1 MVTGLVVAAL
11 CAAAVVVAG
20 LSGGARGLRARGGAA
35 LTDPSSPGDTA
46 RQRRTSAS
54 RPRSDAALLLD
65 LLAAMLDAG
74 VSIDAALALLAGL
87 HPDAVGAALD
97 RVVAA
102 RRLGADWPTAIAMA
116 DGTASSLRAGSQS
129 REALAA
135 LGPLLEAVVFAATT
149 GTPSAELL
157 RSRAGELRGRRRRE
171 TERRAASLG
180 VRLVLPLGLCQLP
193 AFICLGIAPVV
204 VALLPALGS

>member
-1 MVTGLVVAAL
+1 M
-11 CAAAVVVAG
+11 
-20 LSGGARGLRARGGAA
+20 SGGRSGPRARSAA
-35 LTDPSSPGDTA
+35 LTHPRLPAGTA
-46 RQRRTSAS
+46 RQGRTSDRGP
-54 RPRSDAALLLD
+54 RPDAALLLD

-74 VSIDAALALLAGL
+74 VSIDTALALLAGI
-87 HPDAVGAALD
+87 HANSVGAALD

-102 RRLGADWPTAIAMA
+102 RRLGADWPSAVAMVE
-116 DGTASSLRAGSQS
+116 GTASSLRPGSES
-129 REALAA
+129 REALVS